1 MLIDI
6 ILLFLLLLAGVKG
19 YRRGLIVGVF
29 SFVAVW
35 VGLAAAVKLSV
46 VAAGYLKQHFSI
58 SGIWV
63 PLLSFLLVFFAVYVL
78 IRLGAKAIEGAAS
91 VVMLGWFNKIGGI
104 FFYTALYTLVY
115 SVILFYLSSMG
126 MLGKNTT
133 DASLTFETLQT
144 LGPSTIEGMGT
155 LFPFLQ
161 DMFASLKEFFAEV
174 PNAIPGR

>member
-35 VGLAAAVKLSV
+35 VGLAAAVKLSI
-46 VAAGYLKQHFSI
+46 VAAGYLKQQFSI
-58 SGIWV
+58 AGFWV
-63 PLLSFLLVFFAVYVL
+63 PLLSFLLVFFAVYLL
-78 IRLGAKAIEGAAS
+78 IRIGARALEGAAS
-91 VVMLGWFNKIGGI
+91 VILLGWFNKLGGI
-104 FFYTALYTLVY
+104 LFYTALYTLVY

-126 MLGKNTT
+126 LLGETTT
-133 DASLTFETLQT
+133 DTSMTFGTLQT
-144 LGPSTIEGMGT
+144 LGPKTIEGMGR

-161 DMFASLKEFFAEV
+161 DMFTSLKEFFAEFRT
-174 PNAIPGR
+174 ASPGR